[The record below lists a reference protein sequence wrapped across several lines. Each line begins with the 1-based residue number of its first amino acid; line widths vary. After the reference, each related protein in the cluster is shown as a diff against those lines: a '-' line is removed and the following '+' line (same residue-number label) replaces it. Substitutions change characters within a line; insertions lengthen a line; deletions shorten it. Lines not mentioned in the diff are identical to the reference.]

1 MTMSVKVNIRGQAAA
16 PGSLADALRGVKLKL
31 VTISGKGGV
40 GKSLVTT
47 SIAVGFAMR
56 GYRVGI
62 LDGDVYG
69 PTVPKMLGLSDAAL
83 RVDEKSGKI
92 IPVDGPLGIKVVSI
106 EFALPSDD
114 TAVIWRA
121 PLVNQALRDFI
132 AQVDWGD
139 LDVLVVDLPPGTGD
153 APLTIAQS
161 LQGGLDGSVIVTIP
175 TDISRRIV
183 LKSIDF
189 SRRLNIR
196 VAGVV
201 ENMCCFKC
209 PDSGNIYYIFGRD
222 VGKKIADAAGVPF
235 LGKIPIDPEF
245 SQYLDTGRL
254 HEFLTKDNETAK
266 DVLSIVDKLIEMYKD
281 RLTQSIVKEEK
292 PKRLSLLKLPGEEEE
307 S

>member
-1 MTMSVKVNIRGQAAA
+1 MSVKVNIRGQAAV
-16 PGSLADALRGVKLKL
+16 PGSLADALKDVKLKL

-56 GYRVGI
+56 GYKVGV

-69 PTVPKMLGLSDAAL
+69 PTVPKMLGLSDVTL
-83 RVDEKSGKI
+83 YVEQKTGKI
-92 IPVDGPLGIKVVSI
+92 VPVTGPLGIRVVSI

-121 PLVNQALRDFI
+121 PLVNQALRDFV
-132 AQVDWGD
+132 AQVDWGP

-161 LQGGLDGSVIVTIP
+161 LQGGLDGSVVVTIP
-175 TDISRRIV
+175 TEISRRIV

-189 SRRLNIR
+189 SRKLNIR

-201 ENMCCFKC
+201 ENMCCFMC
-209 PDSGNIYYIFGRD
+209 PGDGNVYYIFGRGA
-222 VGKKIADAAGVPF
+222 GKRIAEAAGVPF
-235 LGKIPIDPEF
+235 LGGIPMDPEL
-245 SQYLDTGRL
+245 SQYLDAGRL
-254 HEFLTKDNETAK
+254 HEFLAKDNETAK
-266 DVLSIVDKLIEMYKD
+266 AVLSIVDKLAEMYRDK
-281 RLTQSIVKEEK
+281 LTQQVQPGREK
-292 PKRLSLLKLPGEEEE
+292 PRRISLLKLPGEEEGE